1 MENNRRVVAVGMGI
15 RSPIGNTIEEFENS
29 LKEGRSGI
37 CLMPEWKDV
46 KRLRTHVA
54 GLSNIKEEEKFI
66 PRQHRRSMGKVATLA
81 ALSAMDAVKAS
92 GLSEEEIASPFC
104 GVAYGSTQGSLGSQ
118 MDYISRM
125 FLSRT
130 LEGIPAS
137 LYLKCMGH
145 TCAGNISI
153 LFHPRGPF
161 IASSTACVSGSQGIG
176 FGYEAIRAGKADI
189 MITGGADEVDFLSAA
204 VFDLMMATSA
214 EYNDRP
220 SETPRPFDAERD
232 GLVVAE
238 GAGTLILEE
247 YQRAKKRGAPILGEI
262 EGFWTNG
269 SGVHLTNSDAR
280 SMEECLRFALRDAR
294 RSPEEIQYI
303 NAHATGTTH
312 GDEVEAIVTN
322 KIFGP
327 NIPVSSLKGYMGHTM
342 GACGAIE
349 AIATLLMMRK
359 GFMASTLNLQK
370 PDPVLPPLKH
380 VLGGAWN
387 QRFNLGMSNN
397 FAFGGVNTSLVFS
410 LV

>member
-1 MENNRRVVAVGMGI
+1 
-15 RSPIGNTIEEFENS
+15 
-29 LKEGRSGI
+29 
-37 CLMPEWKDV
+37 
-46 KRLRTHVA
+46 
-54 GLSNIKEEEKFI
+54 
-66 PRQHRRSMGKVATLA
+66 
-81 ALSAMDAVKAS
+81 
-92 GLSEEEIASPFC
+92 
-104 GVAYGSTQGSLGSQ
+104 
-118 MDYISRM
+118 
-125 FLSRT
+125 
-130 LEGIPAS
+130 
-137 LYLKCMGH
+137 
-145 TCAGNISI
+145 
-153 LFHPRGPF
+153 
-161 IASSTACVSGSQGIG
+161 
-176 FGYEAIRAGKADI
+176 

-247 YQRAKKRGAPILGEI
+247 YERAKKRGAPILGEI

-280 SMEECLRFALRDAR
+280 SMEECLRFALKDAR
-294 RSPEEIQYI
+294 RNPEEIQYI

-349 AIATLLMMRK
+349 AIATLLMMRE
-359 GFMASTLNLQK
+359 GFMASTLNLQN
-370 PDPVLPPLKH
+370 PDPVLPPLRH
-380 VLGGAWN
+380 ILGGAWS

-397 FAFGGVNTSLVFS
+397 FAFGGVNTSLILS

>member
-1 MENNRRVVAVGMGI
+1 MEKNRRVVVVGMGL
-15 RSPIGNTIEEFENS
+15 RSPVGNTLEKFEES

-37 CLMPEWKDV
+37 RLMSDWKDI

-54 GLSNIKEEEKFI
+54 GLSDIKEEDSLI

-81 ALSAMDAVKAS
+81 ALSAMDAIKVS
-92 GLSEEEIASPFC
+92 GLREEEIDSPLC
-104 GVAYGSTQGSLGSQ
+104 GVSYGSTEGSIGHQ
-118 MDYISRM
+118 MEYLDQM
-125 FLSRT
+125 LLKRT

-137 LYLKCMGH
+137 WYLKCMAH
-145 TCAGNISI
+145 TCAGNLSI

-161 IASSTACVSGSQGIG
+161 IASCTACVSGSQGIG
-176 FGYEAIRAGKADI
+176 FGYEAIKNGKAEI
-189 MITGGADEVDFLSAA
+189 MITGGAEEVTYLTAA
-204 VFDLMMATSA
+204 VFDIMMATSS

-247 YQRAKKRGAPILGEI
+247 YERAQKRGAPILGEI
-262 EGFWTNG
+262 EGFWTNV
-269 SGVHLTNSDAR
+269 SGVHLTNSDPR
-280 SMEECLRFALRDAR
+280 SMEECIRFALKEAGRN
-294 RSPEEIQYI
+294 PEEIQHI

-312 GDEVEAIVTN
+312 GDEIEAQVTH

-327 NIPVSSLKGYMGHTM
+327 DIPVTSLKGYMGHTL

-349 AIATLLMMRK
+349 AIATLQMMRQ
-359 GFMASTLNLQK
+359 GFMASTLNLNR
-370 PDPVLPPLKH
+370 PDPNLPPLNH
-380 VLGGAWN
+380 IIGEAWD
-387 QRFNLGMSNN
+387 RRCNLGISNN
-397 FAFGGVNTSLVFS
+397 FAFGGVNTSLVLR